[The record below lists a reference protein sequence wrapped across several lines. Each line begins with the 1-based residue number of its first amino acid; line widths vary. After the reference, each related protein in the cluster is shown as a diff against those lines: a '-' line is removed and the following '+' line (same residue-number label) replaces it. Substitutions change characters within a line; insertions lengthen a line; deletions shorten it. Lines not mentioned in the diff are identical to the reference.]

1 MSELAELQAESLR
14 TAVGRAV
21 GEELRSVREAR
32 GVSRVEFVQRLP
44 SGVGHRTLLSYEH
57 GVRQLTLGR
66 LVELAQALDID
77 PGVLVTRGLQR
88 ARLFLERVTLHVDL
102 YALLHHDSTGKGKFR
117 PMMQWARNALNEN
130 PHGIAEVDVKV
141 VRNLA
146 LFTGCSHRELARYL
160 AQFTPPPGVTG
171 DEEEK
176 GD

>member
-21 GEELRSVREAR
+21 GAELRSVREAR
-32 GVSRVEFVQRLP
+32 GVSRVAFVQQLP
-44 SGVGHRTLLSYEH
+44 SGVGARTLLAYEH
-57 GVRQLTLGR
+57 GVRQLTLSR
-66 LVELAQALDID
+66 LVELAEALDID

-88 ARLFLERVTLHVDL
+88 ARLYLERVTLHVDL
-102 YALLHHDSTGKGKFR
+102 YAVLHHPTVGKGRFR
-117 PMMQWARNALNEN
+117 AMLRWAGNALNEN

-146 LFTGCSHRELARYL
+146 LLTGCSHRDLAGFL
-160 AQFTPPPGVTG
+160 AQFTPSPGTTD